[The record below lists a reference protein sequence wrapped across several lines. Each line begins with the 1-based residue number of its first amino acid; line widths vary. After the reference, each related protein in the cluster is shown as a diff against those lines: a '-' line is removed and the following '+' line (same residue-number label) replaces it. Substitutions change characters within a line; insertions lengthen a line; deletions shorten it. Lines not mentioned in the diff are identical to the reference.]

1 MTAKQEPKRSLP
13 KYKYPPNVLTV
24 SMLDNLV
31 DNGIM
36 LKIEQSQTHFIRN
49 LDSQKRYG
57 KALFGAGYLLSDKA
71 AAKIVAAKIAA
82 KIAADQAKE
91 DNTLQWVLSDK
102 EMDIIKSLK

>member
-31 DNGIM
+31 DNGIT
-36 LKIEQSQTHFIRN
+36 LKIEQSQVHFIRN

-57 KALFGAGYLLSDKA
+57 KAIFGAGFLLSEKAIAEKAIAEKA
-71 AAKIVAAKIAA
+71 AAIV
-82 KIAADQAKE
+82 
-91 DNTLQWVLSDK
+91 WSLSDR
-102 EMDIIKSLK
+102 EIDIIKSLK